1 MIQLN
6 NIGQSTLDVSKIVN
20 ITLRDKTCGYF
31 YSIRCKL
38 IDENIVSFVYG
49 CKDRLY
55 ADYQRLLTAK
65 NA

>member
-1 MIQLN
+1 MIQLSD
-6 NIGQSTLDVSKIVN
+6 ISQSTIDASKIVD

-38 IDENIVSFVYG
+38 IDENEIRLVYG
-49 CKDRLY
+49 CKDRLH
-55 ADYQRLLTAK
+55 ADYQKLLIAT